1 MNFVDDVGIPNTLIC
16 DLATEQVGPHTPMMK
31 EIRRVSIKL
40 HNSEKGRSTQNHR
53 AETEIRELKRRW
65 KAQMIEKMYRHV
77 CGIMVLF
84 TYLKFY
90 LSLLDHQM
98 VDKAWKR

>member
-65 KAQMIEKMYRHV
+65 KAQMIEKNVPARLWDYGV
-77 CGIMVLF
+77 VYVSEIIGP
-84 TYLKFY
+84 
-90 LSLLDHQM
+90 S
-98 VDKAWKR
+98 